1 MITAKDILGC
11 MMANRNYEAL
21 HRVEEWMLEED
32 QDKKLFKIL
41 QNSQERDITKLR
53 ELSGVSATYISD
65 MSIVEIDIVS
75 GARPVINKDIED
87 FVNFQYEQLLLEN
100 LKSGGIQN
108 VQKIMSKV
116 QEVDTRNIVQKY
128 EDYEKENSQLL
139 HNNLLGFSTGIDK
152 LDKVTLGMIKRHIW
166 VCGAYYGYGKTYF
179 MLNMVESAIR
189 QGKKVL
195 VFSLEMTAE
204 EIIGRLIAL
213 SAGLNT
219 LEVFNPGEK
228 LEQQMDAKE
237 FWLQTVLNEQLVID
251 DEMRDVDGV
260 VAKVASS
267 NQYDLVCLD
276 YLQLLATGNDQ
287 YEALREATKTLQ
299 MVTKKY
305 GFTLLLLSQ
314 ISNQAQREGGSKLD
328 GFKGAGDIGQIANVA
343 MRIERDKN
351 EETGEFTNDFMLNI
365 SKVRH
370 NMPSKIKLKITFPGG
385 RIGEY
390 EYEE

>member
-1 MITAKDILGC
+1 MITAKEILGC
-11 MMANRNYEAL
+11 MMANKNYKAL
-21 HRVEEWMLEED
+21 NRVEGWMFND
-32 QDKKLFKIL
+32 AQDKKLLKVL
-41 QNSQERDITKLR
+41 QNSKDRDITKLR
-53 ELSGVSATYISD
+53 ELSGVSATYMAD
-65 MSIVEIDIVS
+65 MSIIESNISS
-75 GARPVINKDIED
+75 GSVAIINKDIEE
-87 FVNFQYEQLLLEN
+87 FVDTHFQQLLLKN
-100 LKSGGIQN
+100 LKSGGIKN
-108 VQKIMSKV
+108 VQKIMSKI
-116 QEVDTRNIVQKY
+116 QTTDTRSIVERY
-128 EDYEKENSQLL
+128 EQYEKENSQMIRG
-139 HNNLLGFSTGIDK
+139 NIIGFSTGIDK
-152 LDKVTLGMIKRHIW
+152 LDKITLGMIKRHIW

-179 MLNMVESAIR
+179 MLNMVSSAID
-189 QGKKVL
+189 QGKRVL
-195 VFSLEMTAE
+195 IFSLEMTAE
-204 EIIGRLIAL
+204 EIIARLIAL
-213 SAGLNT
+213 TASLNT

-237 FWLQTVLNEQLVID
+237 FWLQAVVDGRLVID
-251 DEMRDVDGV
+251 DEMRDVDSV

-343 MRIERDKN
+343 MRIEREKN
-351 EETGEFTNDFMLNI
+351 EETGAFSNDFVLNV

-370 NMPSKIKLKITFPGG
+370 NMAGNIKLKITFPGG

-390 EYEE
+390 EYED